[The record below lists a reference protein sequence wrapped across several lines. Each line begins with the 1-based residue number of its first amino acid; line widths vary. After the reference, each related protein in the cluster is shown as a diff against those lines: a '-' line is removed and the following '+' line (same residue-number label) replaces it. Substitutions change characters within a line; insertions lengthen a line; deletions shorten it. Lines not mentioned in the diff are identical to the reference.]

1 VAYLT
6 GGGAVNSPGS
16 WITGAASPA
25 GPSAVTSQYSLTVG
39 GQVAQV
45 GYLGLTP
52 GFVGLYQAN
61 FTVPTLTPGTY
72 PVVVTVAGNASNSAT
87 IAVGD

>member
-1 VAYLT
+1 MAYLT
-6 GGGAVNSPGS
+6 GGGAVNSSGA

-25 GPSAVTSQYSLTVG
+25 GPSAVTLQYLLTVG
-39 GQVAQV
+39 GQVAEV
-45 GYLGLTP
+45 AYLGLTP

-61 FTVPTLTPGTY
+61 FTDRRD
-72 PVVVTVAGNASNSAT
+72 AGNVSRGGDGCWYASNSAT